1 MSKLTKMMLLP
12 VSLTLGLAG
21 CMGIGPNKTYVLT
34 TTSFNYDP
42 SYRAYMVKMNGEEMG
57 GGFGGGTKRSALILG
72 SQNIAWGEDNSKRKH
87 QAINAVNLTKED
99 LKNKRNLKCCNFF

>member
-99 LKNKRNLKCCNFF
+99 LKNKRNLKCCIF